1 MKGLVIL
8 RSLRP
13 IRLVSRSED
22 LRELVTQL
30 IRSTRPVV
38 NVFFFMLIVEDGDNW
53 MAAFDPLLMD
63 KVPLLPPGH
72 VDQIHSPPLYRHY
85 YIHYQR
91 SHPRIP
97 YPSHG

>member
-38 NVFFFMLIVEDGDNW
+38 NVFFFMLIVYTIFAVVGDYLSL
-53 MAAFDPLLMD
+53 F
-63 KVPLLPPGH
+63 
-72 VDQIHSPPLYRHY
+72 
-85 YIHYQR
+85 
-91 SHPRIP
+91 
-97 YPSHG
+97 